1 MSQLSD
7 YIGKNVLNRRLKKVS
22 RDKSV
27 QNFETANSAVIL
39 FDASLPECFP
49 PIKDFTKFL
58 KKQGIA
64 TTVFGYVAEKE
75 IPQEMTLWAG
85 FEFITRADI
94 NWYGSP
100 RGEKAELYFG
110 NNPDMLFVISFI
122 SNLTIEYL
130 SKLSTAKF
138 KIGCYAEN
146 DQCDLDLMINPAN
159 KDCEV
164 SYFLEQVKHYITLL
178 KPAK

>member
-7 YIGKNVLNRRLKKVS
+7 YIGKNVLKRRLKKVE

-27 QNFETANSAVIL
+27 QNFETAGSAVIL
-39 FDASLPECFP
+39 FDTGLPDCFP

-58 KKQGIA
+58 KQQGIA

-75 IPQEMTLWAG
+75 IPQEMTLWSG
-85 FEFITRADI
+85 FEFITRTDV
-94 NWYGSP
+94 NWYGAP
-100 RGEKAELYFG
+100 RGEKAELYFSK
-110 NNPDMLFVISFI
+110 NPDMLFVISFE
-122 SNLTIEYL
+122 SNLTVEFL

-138 KIGCYAEN
+138 KIGCYAED